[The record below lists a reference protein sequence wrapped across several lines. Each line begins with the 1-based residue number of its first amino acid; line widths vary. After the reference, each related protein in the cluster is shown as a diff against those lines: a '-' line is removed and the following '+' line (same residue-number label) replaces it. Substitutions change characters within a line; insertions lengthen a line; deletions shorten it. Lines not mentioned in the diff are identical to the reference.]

1 MVINLF
7 CISGRSI
14 REIDDMLCHYACSAA
29 FDLRMK
35 VLHLVESC
43 TIQTPNR
50 VHILS
55 GNMYR
60 TLAHATAM
68 SHAVVYSTHQINDGQ
83 YYSIEYVFCQSLVSD
98 VFRRSLVSDVF
109 RRSLVSDIC

>member
-35 VLHLVESC
+35 VLHLVESFI
-43 TIQTPNR
+43 IQTLNR

-60 TLAHATAM
+60 TLA
-68 SHAVVYSTHQINDGQ
+68 
-83 YYSIEYVFCQSLVSD
+83 LRSD
-98 VFRRSLVSDVF
+98 VSRSGLFDS
-109 RRSLVSDIC
+109 SN